1 MENPQFPCR
10 IEITFLVRVMPIHPE
25 REICSEPMSLYETLD
40 RLQNVGAV
48 PSEAHHIILY
58 HVMLGVTVR
67 TQNSEI
73 AKNHRISNFER
84 IDLQPST
91 MRSFLAKGHPI
102 LIAIQSDSIFSKF
115 FWFQP
120 LCISC

>member
-1 MENPQFPCR
+1 MFSPSYAYTPS
-10 IEITFLVRVMPIHPE
+10 E

-48 PSEAHHIILY
+48 PLSEAPY
-58 HVMLGVTVR
+58 HSLSCDARSESKNTEL
-67 TQNSEI
+67 QEI
-73 AKNHRISNFER
+73 AKESPNFKVLER
-84 IDLQPST
+84 IDMQPST